1 MLGGFFITWRGEA
14 FYLEAKGTS
23 LSFLYSIIEEI
34 NRILLIFIILIKRGK
49 IMQFFFDHLV
59 WFFKHPEKAI
69 SHLNE
74 RGLQVVKGGRHESWG
89 TYNTLIYYGLSYIE
103 FLGIEN
109 LSIAEKHDE
118 NRLITQIVEQLA
130 KENREGP
137 ATVAIRTNQIEELA
151 IKLKTE
157 GLTVYGP
164 LTGERVRD
172 DGQVIRWSLL
182 FPEYEGKKVSLPFFI
197 QWEKSDEERYSELEE
212 QGVIESHIFGQPKL
226 ESVGFVVENL
236 DKTLKIWSKLFGLKQ
251 GEEYIDTELNAR
263 CKSLKLNS
271 TNLLFFT
278 PIGDGPAA
286 KVLKEKG
293 ETPFLVN
300 LIDTNQSHFFEML
313 DGYWRFR

>member
-1 MLGGFFITWRGEA
+1 
-14 FYLEAKGTS
+14 
-23 LSFLYSIIEEI
+23 
-34 NRILLIFIILIKRGK
+34 
-49 IMQFFFDHLV
+49 MQFFFDHLV
-59 WFFKHPEKAI
+59 WFLKQPEKAI
-69 SHLNE
+69 SPLNE
-74 RGLQVVKGGRHESWG
+74 RGLHVVKGGRHESWG
-89 TYNTLIYYGLSYIE
+89 TYNTLTYFGLSYIE
-103 FLGIEN
+103 FLGIDN
-109 LSIAEKHDE
+109 LSIAEPHVE

-137 ATVAIRTNQIEELA
+137 AKVAVRTNQIEELA
-151 IKLKTE
+151 IKLKAE

-164 LTGERVRD
+164 LLGERVRA

-182 FPEYEGKKVSLPFFI
+182 FPEYAENKISLPFFI

-212 QGVIESHIFGQPKL
+212 QRVIRSHIFGQPKL
-226 ESVGFVVENL
+226 ESVGFVVDNL
-236 DKTLKIWSKLFGLKQ
+236 DKTLEIWSKLFGLKP

-263 CKSLKLNS
+263 CRSLKLDG

-286 KVLKEKG
+286 KVLKDKG

-300 LIDTNQSHFFEML
+300 LIVTNKSHFFEML